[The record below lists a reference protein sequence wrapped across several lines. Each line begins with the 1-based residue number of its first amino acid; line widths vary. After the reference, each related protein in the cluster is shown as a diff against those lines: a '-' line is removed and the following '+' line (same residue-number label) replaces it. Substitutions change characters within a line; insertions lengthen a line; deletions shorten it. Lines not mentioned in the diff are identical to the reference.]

1 MAGQGKHFGG
11 KGRQTSHVAAPWKRQ
26 TCAGTTRAKG
36 RLSGKD

>member
-11 KGRQTSHVAAPWKRQ
+11 KPVMWRLHGRDRR
-26 TCAGTTRAKG
+26 AGTTRAKG